1 MWFFYFNFLLT
12 IINNYF
18 SFFILNDV
26 LKSKSSYFLF
36 NKNKNF
42 NKNETELKMEN
53 PTQAVIETN
62 HVLQL
67 K

>member
-1 MWFFYFNFLLT
+1 MWFFDFNFSLT

-36 NKNKNF
+36 NKNENF
-42 NKNETELKMEN
+42 NKNETELTMEN